1 MKYILCQP
9 AINRFKWELEV
20 CLTNLKKLGIKD
32 IVLLFSRHDD
42 QIPIFFEKEYG
53 VEVHVYDDLRD
64 DKEYIPSIKPYLW
77 WKYLE
82 EDHSRENDRYFY
94 IDSDVIFNKRINLRK
109 LPSKDDVWYCSDC
122 CSYLSLDYIR
132 SCENGEKILKDM
144 ANIVNVTVESLETI
158 NTNSGGAQW
167 VINRPKANYWKKVY
181 LDSNRLYRYLRG
193 QKTNIQIWT
202 AEMWAQLWNM
212 MYFNI
217 GPKVHEELDFCFATD
232 PIKKV
237 KEVKILHNAGVTT
250 NDEDLFFKGRYVTST
265 PFDED
270 LSFVNKKKCSYAYV
284 KAIKA
289 VVR

>member
-1 MKYILCQP
+1 
-9 AINRFKWELEV
+9 
-20 CLTNLKKLGIKD
+20 
-32 IVLLFSRHDD
+32 
-42 QIPIFFEKEYG
+42 
-53 VEVHVYDDLRD
+53 
-64 DKEYIPSIKPYLW
+64 
-77 WKYLE
+77 
-82 EDHSRENDRYFY
+82 
-94 IDSDVIFNKRINLRK
+94 
-109 LPSKDDVWYCSDC
+109 
-122 CSYLSLDYIR
+122 
-132 SCENGEKILKDM
+132 
-144 ANIVNVTVESLETI
+144 
-158 NTNSGGAQW
+158 
-167 VINRPKANYWKKVY
+167 PKANYWKKVY

-232 PIKKV
+232 PIEKV
-237 KEVKILHNAGVTT
+237 KEVKILRNAGVTT

>member
-1 MKYILCQP
+1 
-9 AINRFKWELEV
+9 
-20 CLTNLKKLGIKD
+20 
-32 IVLLFSRHDD
+32 
-42 QIPIFFEKEYG
+42 
-53 VEVHVYDDLRD
+53 
-64 DKEYIPSIKPYLW
+64 
-77 WKYLE
+77 
-82 EDHSRENDRYFY
+82 
-94 IDSDVIFNKRINLRK
+94 
-109 LPSKDDVWYCSDC
+109 
-122 CSYLSLDYIR
+122 R
-132 SCENGEKILKDM
+132 SCENGENILKDM

-158 NTNSGGAQW
+158 NTNSGGARW
-167 VINRPKANYWKKVY
+167 IINLPKANYWKKVY

-193 QKTNIQIWT
+193 QKTNVQIWT

-217 GPKVHEELDFCFATD
+217 GPKVHEELNFCFATD
-232 PIKKV
+232 PIEKF

-270 LSFVNKKKCSYAYV
+270 LSFVNKKKCSYAYA